1 MRISHYLEINQKM
14 KALRQN
20 ANISQKDM
28 AAKLELSVPS
38 YSNYEN
44 GYSEP
49 PMEIIESF
57 CEIIGITID
66 SFFGFNTPT
75 KPNSQ
80 ISTYADLL
88 LVLNKMKS
96 KEIPIDIHVG
106 VNKETQTLT
115 STLTIESPQVASL
128 LNGWK
133 DLDDKLSRDVIDSDE
148 YNIWFEDLLHT
159 FRVPI
164 EGN

>member
-1 MRISHYLEINQKM
+1 
-14 KALRQN
+14 
-20 ANISQKDM
+20 
-28 AAKLELSVPS
+28 
-38 YSNYEN
+38 
-44 GYSEP
+44 
-49 PMEIIESF
+49 MEIIESF

-96 KEIPIDIHVG
+96 KEIPINIHVG

-133 DLDDKLSRDVIDSDE
+133 DLDDKLARDAIDSDE

-164 EGN
+164 ENN

>member
-66 SFFGFNTPT
+66 SLVSLHQLNQTH
-75 KPNSQ
+75 KLVHMQ
-80 ISTYADLL
+80 ICYL
-88 LVLNKMKS
+88 
-96 KEIPIDIHVG
+96 
-106 VNKETQTLT
+106 
-115 STLTIESPQVASL
+115 
-128 LNGWK
+128 
-133 DLDDKLSRDVIDSDE
+133 
-148 YNIWFEDLLHT
+148 F
-159 FRVPI
+159 
-164 EGN
+164 